1 MTRTNDLARLSNLA
15 GLVRD
20 IRLAD
25 LHLATDKTA
34 QLRAQLV
41 RLDEMRAQVEGAE
54 TFGSAP
60 AYLRW
65 YRQARANLNTQLAAA
80 LAQEARCIAAARA
93 AFGRAEV
100 LEKLQRQNDRARPQ
114 AS

>member
-25 LHLATDKTA
+25 LRRATDKTA
-34 QLRAQLV
+34 QLRAQLA
-41 RLDEMRAQVEGAE
+41 RLDATRAQVEGAE
-54 TFGSAP
+54 TLGSAP

-80 LAQEARCIAAARA
+80 LAQEASSVVAART

-100 LEKLQRQNDRARPQ
+100 LEKLQRQNDGARPQ